1 MTDRAG
7 LTSHEVAERVEAGKV
22 NTVDQR
28 TSRTVGAIVRE
39 NVFTRFNAIIS
50 TLLVIILVYGDL
62 PDALFGFVM
71 VINSMIGIVQEV
83 RAKKTLDSLRERI
96 APHIVVVRDGE
107 EHKIASNTIVLDD
120 VVVIS
125 TGDAVPV
132 DGIIIDSD
140 GLEVD
145 ESSLSGE
152 SDPVAKVVGDE
163 IRSGSAAIA
172 GSGRFVATAVG
183 ADAWAQ
189 RINKDAREFT
199 LTDSGL
205 RKEIDR
211 LLGWIVWAIVPVG
224 ILLFVTHVTRTA
236 DLASALVSTVS
247 GLVAMIPQ
255 GLVLLVSM
263 SFAVAALRLAKQS
276 VVVQELAAVE
286 GLARVDVV
294 CLDKTG
300 TLTTGEL
307 TVESIECFDADRAL
321 VLEGLAV
328 LTAIERNPTATMQV
342 IAQSL
347 PDPQPW
353 DPTVTVPF
361 SSVRKWSGA
370 SFGQSGTW
378 VMGAPEVLLDAMGA
392 EASEVGRRVADLAS
406 EGRRVLLVAT
416 SPHVFSSE
424 SVLPREM
431 ESAAIVSIVE
441 KIRPDAADTLA
452 YLVNQDVA
460 IKVVSGDNPV
470 TVTAIAAAVGL
481 PGAEMAVDMRGHKDV
496 TGLAENHVVFGR
508 VQPEQKRALV
518 RDLQA
523 NGHTVAMT
531 GDGVNDVLAI
541 KQSDIG
547 IAMDTAGSA
556 TRAVSQLVLLD
567 GRYDRLPSVL
577 AEGRRV
583 IANMERASALFI
595 TKTVYAILL
604 AVSVSVAGFAF
615 PFLPRHL
622 TLVGTLTIGAPAFI
636 LSFWPSDSPARPG
649 FLSRT
654 MRFALPAG
662 LVAAIVTFSIYA
674 VARSSLVGATTPE
687 AQTAATLTLA
697 LVGFWILYRLIRP
710 LDRAKSALI
719 GSMFVALILAFTVP
733 FASDFFALD
742 FPSLASGLA
751 VAAVTII
758 AIVIL
763 ELVLDLAERSGAR
776 LTWFAIDEG

>member
-1 MTDRAG
+1 VTQMAG
-7 LTSHEVAERVEAGKV
+7 LTSREVAERVGAGKV

-50 TLLVIILVYGDL
+50 TLLVLILVYGDP

-71 VINSMIGIVQEV
+71 VINAMIGIVQEL

-107 EHKIASNTIVLDD
+107 EHEIASNSIVMDD
-120 VVVIS
+120 LVIIS
-125 TGDAVPV
+125 AGDAVPV

-152 SDPVAKVVGDE
+152 SDPIAKTVGDE

-189 RINKDAREFT
+189 KLNKDAREFT

-211 LLGWIVWAIVPVG
+211 LLGWIVWALVPVG
-224 ILLFVTHVTRTA
+224 ALLFVTQAVRTNH
-236 DLASALVSTVS
+236 LSSALVSAVS

-263 SFAVAALRLAKQS
+263 SFAVATLRLARQS

-307 TVESIECFDADRAL
+307 TVESIECFGADQD
-321 VLEGLAV
+321 VILEGLAV
-328 LTAIERNPTATMQV
+328 LTAIERKPTGTMQV
-342 IAQSL
+342 IARSL
-347 PDPQPW
+347 SDPQLW
-353 DPTVTVPF
+353 HPTVTVPF

-370 SFGQSGTW
+370 SFDESGTW
-378 VMGAPEVLLDAMGA
+378 VMGAPEVLLDAIGP
-392 EASEVGRRVADLAS
+392 EASEVRERVECLAS
-406 EGRRVLLVAT
+406 KGRRVLLVAT
-416 SPHVFSSE
+416 SPHSLSE
-424 SVLPREM
+424 NVLPQEM
-431 ESAAIVSIVE
+431 EPAAIVSIAE
-441 KIRPDAADTLA
+441 EIRSDAADTLT
-452 YLVNQDVA
+452 YLRSQGVA
-460 IKVVSGDNPV
+460 IKVVSGDNPR
-470 TVTAIAAAVGL
+470 TVVAIASAVGL
-481 PGAEMAVDMRGHKDV
+481 PDAEEAVDMRGHEDV
-496 TGLAENHVVFGR
+496 TGLAGSHVVFGR

-518 RDLQA
+518 MDLQA

-531 GDGVNDVLAI
+531 GDGVNDVLAL

-567 GRYDRLPSVL
+567 GRFDRMPSVL
-577 AEGRRV
+577 SEGRRV

-604 AVSVSVAGFAF
+604 AVSVSVAGFVF

-622 TLVGTLTIGAPAFI
+622 TLVGTLTIGVPAFV

-654 MRFALPAG
+654 MRFAVPAG
-662 LVAAIVTFSIYA
+662 LVATIVTFSIYA

-710 LDRAKSALI
+710 LDGTKSALI
-719 GSMFVALILAFTVP
+719 GSMVVLLVLAFTVP
-733 FASDFFALD
+733 FLSDFFALQ
-742 FPSLASGLA
+742 FPSLVSGLA
-751 VAAVTII
+751 VAAVTIV

-763 ELVLDLAERSGAR
+763 EFVLDVAEQFG
-776 LTWFAIDEG
+776 LTLRWFAIDES